1 MVRVRT
7 PAGLGLGQ
15 PASEVGPRRG
25 PGAVPLTLPQQTPAG
40 HGARSSRDWALGG
53 DADGANGVGLH
64 GRLVQLDEHEVVG
77 VCGVVVVWV
86 LHGECGIDDLT
97 AWFMEGQAVEA
108 QPYGVGAEDQQW
120 G

>member
-1 MVRVRT
+1 MPWPPAQTMLGWYSLGKEARQELSDISGMVTHCRTWGKCPVAGDRYKVRSGWTRVRT

-53 DADGANGVGLH
+53 DADGANGIGLH
-64 GRLVQLDEHEVVG
+64 GRL
-77 VCGVVVVWV
+77 
-86 LHGECGIDDLT
+86 I
-97 AWFMEGQAVEA
+97 
-108 QPYGVGAEDQQW
+108 
-120 G
+120 